1 MTAFITDY
9 SRTLAADE
17 EVLIHCAGATAV
29 RCLEGE
35 DSFDIRPDDKNPVAM
50 ELGIGFTYKKPFNS
64 LRIKNG
70 ATAQTIKL
78 AIGDGTIH
86 DNRMVGQLNITGGI
100 KAAANPTVSYGAVSG
115 GVGSTAT
122 LIQSANA
129 NRSSCLVQNLGAA
142 SIYIG
147 SDNSVTVSNGIEIPA
162 GGNMEIKHT
171 ADIYGVCASG
181 SQAARYMEESTS

>member
-100 KAAANPTVSYGAVSG
+100 KSAANPTVSYGAVS
-115 GVGSTAT
+115 VGSTAT
-122 LIQSANA
+122 LIQAANA

-142 SIYIG
+142 PIYIG
-147 SDNSVTVSNGIEIPA
+147 SDSSVTVSNGIEIPV
-162 GGNMEIKHT
+162 GGSMEVKHIRT
-171 ADIYGVCASG
+171 VYGICASG
-181 SQAARYMEESTS
+181 TQDTRYMEESTS